1 MSTIVSPDTSLI
13 QRETAT
19 VQERAKAIAIT
30 DTASYTD
37 AAEFVKSIKA
47 VRGRIAETFD
57 PLIKSAH
64 ATHKALLDEKK
75 KHDMPLDEAE
85 RVIKG
90 KIAGYQGEL
99 ERQRQAEERRLREQA
114 QKEEEERRLAQ
125 AVELEQQGETQAA
138 AELIEAPIEAPAV
151 VVAAAVPKVSGVST
165 RKAWK
170 WRVVDAR
177 LIPYEYMLPDE
188 KKIGA
193 HARSMGEQARIPG
206 IEFYS
211 EDVVSVAGF

>member
-90 KIAGYQGEL
+90 KIARYLGEL
-99 ERQRQAEERRLREQA
+99 DRQRQAEERRLRDQA

-125 AVELEQQGETQAA
+125 AVELEQQGET
-138 AELIEAPIEAPAV
+138 
-151 VVAAAVPKVSGVST
+151 
-165 RKAWK
+165 
-170 WRVVDAR
+170 
-177 LIPYEYMLPDE
+177 
-188 KKIGA
+188 
-193 HARSMGEQARIPG
+193 
-206 IEFYS
+206 
-211 EDVVSVAGF
+211 